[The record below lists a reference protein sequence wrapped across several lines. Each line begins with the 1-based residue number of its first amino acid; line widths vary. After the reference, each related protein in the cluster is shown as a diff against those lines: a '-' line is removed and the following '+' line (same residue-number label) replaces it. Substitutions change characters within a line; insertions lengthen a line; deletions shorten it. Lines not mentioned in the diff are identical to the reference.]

1 MATTQ
6 KDTPGNPD
14 RSAPDTAA
22 GAPAATVDAESAAHD
37 GRTAEEIEKERKQEE
52 AMEALRAM
60 KPWKGKATRQDKAL
74 LFTVIAIPVF
84 FMALTPLKPFL
95 IAEHPIGLA
104 FVTGSNAAIGAAS
117 AFARI
122 GEIPL
127 WLVVVAGVVGK
138 IKVDWLFWWVGRRW
152 GRGFVN
158 LIAQGDKA
166 QRFADRA
173 EDMNPWIIRAAVPL
187 SYLPGVPALF
197 VHVVA
202 GWTGMRLRTF
212 LLLDA
217 LGALLLTGTVAGI
230 GYAAGQ
236 TGVDIVL
243 AVDRYALWVTLAI
256 VLVMAFVPVVKQIR
270 QAKAEEAARVRKA
283 AEAAEAEQVGEP
295 AAADGARAD
304 GDGDRESADSADPA
318 DPADPENSAGSAVVD
333 AGTPAR

>member
-6 KDTPGNPD
+6 KDTSDNPD
-14 RSAPDTAA
+14 HSGPDATA
-22 GAPAATVDAESAAHD
+22 GAAAD
-37 GRTAEEIEKERKQEE
+37 GRTAEQIEKERKQEE
-52 AMEALRAM
+52 AREALRAM

-74 LFTVIAIPVF
+74 MFTVVAIPVF

-95 IAEHPIGLA
+95 IAEHPVGLA
-104 FVTGSNAAIGAAS
+104 FVTGSNAAVGAAS

-127 WLVVVAGVVGK
+127 WLVIVAGVVGK
-138 IKVDWLFWWVGRRW
+138 IKVDWLFWWVGRLW
-152 GRGFVN
+152 GRGFVD

-173 EDMNPWIIRAAVPL
+173 EDVNPWIIRAAVPL

-197 VHVVA
+197 VYVIA

-217 LGALLLTGTVAGI
+217 LGALILTSTVAGI

-256 VLVMAFVPVVKQIR
+256 VFVMAFLPVVKQMR
-270 QAKAEEAARVRKA
+270 RAKAEEAAKARKA
-283 AEAAEAEQVGEP
+283 AEAEQAGDP
-295 AAADGARAD
+295 TPTDAPDGSGADGGR
-304 GDGDRESADSADPA
+304 DSSDDAA
-318 DPADPENSAGSAVVD
+318 EID
-333 AGTPAR
+333 AGAPGARP

>member
-6 KDTPGNPD
+6 KHTSGNPD
-14 RSAPDTAA
+14 RPAPGTAA
-22 GAPAATVDAESAAHD
+22 GAPDATPGAGSDEAD
-37 GRTAEEIEKERKQEE
+37 GRTAEQIEKERKQEE
-52 AMEALRAM
+52 AMEVLRAM

-74 LFTVIAIPVF
+74 LFTVVAIPLF

-95 IAEHPIGLA
+95 IAEHPVGLA

-138 IKVDWLFWWVGRRW
+138 VKVDWLFWWVGRRW

-173 EDMNPWIIRAAVPL
+173 EDMNPWIIRAAMPL

-197 VHVVA
+197 VYVVA

-217 LGALLLTGTVAGI
+217 LGALLLTATVAGV

-256 VLVMAFVPVVKQIR
+256 VFVMAFVPVVKQMR
-270 QAKAEEAARVRKA
+270 LAKAEEAARA
-283 AEAAEAEQVGEP
+283 AEAAGTAGDHDGERSGESAATGAEDGS
-295 AAADGARAD
+295 AAAPAGGELAGAEGPAPRA
-304 GDGDRESADSADPA
+304 
-318 DPADPENSAGSAVVD
+318 
-333 AGTPAR
+333 